1 MGDTWAKPTQGEVD
15 GVLASIADQS
25 LRALFFSELENP
37 EWLEPMAALGVFANP
52 PEPQL
57 DSNGVE
63 RVLPWP
69 EGDYLVKIAD
79 NRPEDVIAILRSVA
93 ESRNPWVQQTVISAA
108 RKLPNDQAKQL
119 ARPIAKIVT
128 TASGWSNVEDVFS
141 IAAALSEAG
150 EVDSVKLLLKAL
162 FAPQAGPE
170 EPMAFGTRT
179 RVGSAI
185 DDYFYTELLP
195 RSVPLLTRFDD
206 LDGLKMAAGWLQQ
219 AARIA
224 YGSRPDRPDYDA
236 SSIWRPSI
244 APHGQNSGLHE
255 LSDSLI
261 DAVRDTALALGRL
274 ERQAEV
280 VEFLNGATPFVMR
293 RIGVEV
299 AAQLAGEPGSAA
311 LLPLCNSLL
320 VDPTLMGIGSRPE
333 YVHLALAALPRLTLE
348 RRNAWASF
356 VMDGAWQGTDEDMRR
371 ITAWGDRSANEV
383 TDDQVAETRQHLL
396 HRFLQPLKD
405 ALPSPLDAELVRLE
419 ALYGSIGHAEFG
431 SYMESFTG
439 PNSLMSRGELA
450 AMSPRD
456 LATFLRTWQ
465 PAGDHHFGPSVEGL
479 ARELEGVAESAPEL
493 VADLADQLTDLG
505 RSYVRAALAGWA
517 KAIPNGYVPSP
528 AVWDMV
534 RDVVGQSDDGSEEL
548 AQRDYDADDP
558 VWRWAQRNV
567 VDLISVT
574 VDAAPRPLPRDT
586 VAQLWTLL
594 KPLTH
599 HVDPTPEHEARY
611 GGNNMDP
618 LMLSLNTT
626 RPAALRAAI
635 RFAAM
640 SHDRHEPG
648 NPDATE
654 ADILQAVASHVDG
667 FADPSLA
674 VAAVVG
680 EGIGKLWGVDPGWV
694 DSRASELFSVLDLDD
709 ARRARADVIVS
720 VALRV
725 YQTGRVFIELIRP
738 ALAQILSTDYKLL
751 THTDGW
757 REHRSAVNAAAH
769 HVVAAYLLQIVQRED
784 PQLQQ
789 LFSNGADDDVRA
801 EALGHIGW
809 QIMRTAMDDAV
820 RTIPKEYL
828 ERARGLIDWRANEIR
843 AGHASAREL
852 AQFHWWAQSGVFSP
866 AWWLPILL
874 LSSDS
879 ADHKSTSMLGKS
891 LADAAAEEPALAIE
905 AFEKLYGSVERD
917 WRSYDL
923 IQNAPRLLAE
933 ATRSGNAQAIERA
946 NRIRDLLGRHGHFQ
960 ALQELEQL
968 LAADASDT
976 N

>member
-1 MGDTWAKPTQGEVD
+1 MAATWSKPTQAEVD
-15 GVLASIADQS
+15 GVLASIADLS
-25 LRALFFSELENP
+25 LRSLFFSELENP
-37 EWLEPMAALGVFANP
+37 EWLQPLAALGVFANP
-52 PEPQL
+52 PEPQV
-57 DSNGVE
+57 DSEGVE

-69 EGDYLVKIAD
+69 EGDYLVRIAAD
-79 NRPEDVIAILRSVA
+79 RPENVVTILRAVA
-93 ESRNPWVQQTVISAA
+93 ESQNPWVQRAVISAA
-108 RKLPNDQAKQL
+108 RRLPSDRAKQL
-119 ARPIAKIVT
+119 AKPIANIVT
-128 TASGWSNVEDVFS
+128 TASGWLNVEDVFAV
-141 IAAALSEAG
+141 AAALSEAG
-150 EVDSVKLLLKAL
+150 EVDSVKLVLKAL
-162 FAPQAGPE
+162 FEPKAGPE
-170 EPMAFGTRT
+170 EPMASGTRT
-179 RVGSAI
+179 SVGGAI

-195 RSVPLLTRFDD
+195 RSVPLLAAFGDI
-206 LDGLKMAAGWLQQ
+206 DGLEIVAGWLQQ
-219 AARIA
+219 AARIE
-224 YGSRPDRPDYDA
+224 YGSRPDQPDHDA

-274 ERQAEV
+274 GRQTMV
-280 VEFLNGATPFVMR
+280 IEFLNGARPFVMR

-299 AAQLAGEPGSAA
+299 AAQLVGEPAPTE
-311 LLPLCNSLL
+311 LLPLCESLL

-333 YVHLALAALPRLTLE
+333 YVHLALAALPQLTLE
-348 RRNAWASF
+348 QRNAWASF
-356 VMDGAWQGTDEDMRR
+356 VMDSSWQGTDEDMRR
-371 ITAWGDRSANEV
+371 ITAWGDRSADDV
-383 TDDQVAETRQHLL
+383 TDDEVAETRQHLL

-405 ALPSPLDAELVRLE
+405 ALPSSLDAELVRLE
-419 ALYGSIGHAEFG
+419 AQHGAIEHAEFG

-439 PNSLMSRGELA
+439 PNSPKSRDEFA
-450 AMSPRD
+450 AMSPED

-465 PAGDHHFGPSVEGL
+465 PVGDHHFGPSVEGL
-479 ARELEGVAESAPEL
+479 ARVLEEVAESAPEL
-493 VADLADQLTDLG
+493 VAAFADQLIGIG

-534 RDVVGQSDDGSEEL
+534 RDVVGQGDDGADEL
-548 AQRDYDADDP
+548 TQRDYDADDP

-567 VDLISVT
+567 VDLIST
-574 VDAAPRPLPRDT
+574 TLDAAPRPVPRET

-594 KPLTH
+594 KPLTNH
-599 HVDPTPEHEARY
+599 ADPTREHEARY
-611 GGNNMDP
+611 GGDNMDP
-618 LMLSLNTT
+618 LTLSLNTT

-635 RFAAM
+635 RLAAA
-640 SHDRHEPG
+640 SHDSPEPG

-667 FADPSLA
+667 FADPSIA

-680 EGIGKLWGVDPGWV
+680 EGIGKIWGVDPDWV
-694 DSRASELFSVLDLDD
+694 DSRASELFSVLDSDD

-738 ALAQILSTDYKLL
+738 ALAQILSTNYKLL

-757 REHRSAVNAAAH
+757 REHRTAVNAAAH
-769 HVVAAYLLQIVQRED
+769 HIVAAYLLQLVHPED

-789 LFSNGADDDVRA
+789 LFSNGTDDDIRA
-801 EALGHIGW
+801 EALGHVGW
-809 QIMRTAMDDAV
+809 QIMRTAMDDAAS
-820 RTIPKEYL
+820 TIPEEYL
-828 ERARGLIDWRANEIR
+828 ERGRGLIEWRTNEIR
-843 AGHASAREL
+843 AGRASAGEL
-852 AQFHWWAQSGVFSP
+852 AQFHWWVQSGVFSP

-874 LSSDS
+874 LASDS
-879 ADHKSTSMLGKS
+879 ADRESRTMLGKP
-891 LADAAAEEPALAIE
+891 LADAAAEEPALAVE

-933 ATRSGNAQAIERA
+933 AYRSGNAEAMA
-946 NRIRDLLGRHGHFQ
+946 GADRIKDILGRQGHFQ

-968 LAADASDT
+968 LAADTSDT

>member
-1 MGDTWAKPTQGEVD
+1 VGRTWSKPTQVEVD
-15 GVLASIADQS
+15 GVLASIADLS
-25 LRALFFSELENP
+25 LRSLFFSELENP
-37 EWLEPMAALGVFANP
+37 EWLQPLAALGVFASP
-52 PEPQL
+52 PEPQV
-57 DSNGVE
+57 DSDGVE

-69 EGDYLVKIAD
+69 EGDYLVRIAD
-79 NRPEDVIAILRSVA
+79 DRPDDVVAILHAVA
-93 ESRNPWVQQTVISAA
+93 ESQNPWVQRAVISAA
-108 RKLPNDQAKQL
+108 GKLPSDRAKQL

-128 TASGWSNVEDVFS
+128 TASGWLNVEGVFA

-162 FAPQAGPE
+162 FEPKAGPE
-170 EPMAFGTRT
+170 EPLAFGTRT
-179 RVGSAI
+179 RVGGAI

-206 LDGLKMAAGWLQQ
+206 LDGLKMVAGWLQQ
-219 AARIA
+219 AARIQ

-274 ERQAEV
+274 GRQTKV
-280 VEFLNGATPFVMR
+280 VEFLNGARPFLMR
-293 RIGVEV
+293 RVGVEV
-299 AAQLAGEPGSAA
+299 AAQLVGEPAPIG
-311 LLPLCNSLL
+311 LLPLCESLL

-333 YVHLALAALPRLTLE
+333 YVHLALAALPQLTLE
-348 RRNAWASF
+348 RRNTWASF

-371 ITAWGDRSANEV
+371 ITAWGDRSAEDV
-383 TDDQVAETRQHLL
+383 TDDEVAETRQHVL
-396 HRFLQPLKD
+396 HRFLQPLKA
-405 ALPSPLDAELVRLE
+405 ALPSPLGAELVRLE
-419 ALYGSIGHAEFG
+419 AHYGAIEHAEFG

-439 PNSLMSRGELA
+439 PNSPKSQDELA
-450 AMSPRD
+450 AMSPDD
-456 LATFLRTWQ
+456 LARFLRTWQ
-465 PAGDHHFGPSVEGL
+465 PANDHHFGPSVEGL
-479 ARELEGVAESAPEL
+479 ARVLEGVAESAPEL
-493 VADLADQLTDLG
+493 VAAFADQLTGLG

-528 AVWDMV
+528 AVWDMA
-534 RDVVGQSDDGSEEL
+534 RDVVSQGDDGSEEFT
-548 AQRDYDADDP
+548 QRDYDADDP

-567 VDLISVT
+567 VDLISAT
-574 VDAAPRPLPRDT
+574 LDAAPRPVPRET

-594 KPLTH
+594 KPLTNH
-599 HVDPTPEHEARY
+599 ADPTPEHEARY
-611 GGNNMDP
+611 GGDNMDP
-618 LMLSLNTT
+618 LTLSLNTT

-635 RFAAM
+635 RLAAA
-640 SHDRHEPG
+640 SHDSAEPG

-694 DSRASELFSVLDLDD
+694 DSRASELFSVLDPDEG
-709 ARRARADVIVS
+709 RRARPDVIVS
-720 VALRV
+720 IALRV

-738 ALAQILSTDYKLL
+738 ALEQILSTDYQLL
-751 THTDGW
+751 THLDGW
-757 REHRSAVNAAAH
+757 REHQTAVNAAAH
-769 HVVAAYLLQIVQRED
+769 HIVAAYLLQVVQRED

-809 QIMRTAMDDAV
+809 QIMRTAIDHTAS
-820 RTIPKEYL
+820 TIPHEYL
-828 ERARGLIDWRANEIR
+828 ERAQGLIEWRANEIR
-843 AGHASAREL
+843 AGRASAREL

-866 AWWLPILL
+866 AWWLRVLL
-874 LSSDS
+874 LAADS
-879 ADHKSTSMLGKS
+879 ADRESISMLGKP

-923 IQNAPRLLAE
+923 IQNAPRLLA
-933 ATRSGNAQAIERA
+933 AAARSGDAQAIEGA
-946 NRIRDLLGRHGHFQ
+946 NRIKDLLGRHGHFQ

-968 LAADASDT
+968 LAADTSDA